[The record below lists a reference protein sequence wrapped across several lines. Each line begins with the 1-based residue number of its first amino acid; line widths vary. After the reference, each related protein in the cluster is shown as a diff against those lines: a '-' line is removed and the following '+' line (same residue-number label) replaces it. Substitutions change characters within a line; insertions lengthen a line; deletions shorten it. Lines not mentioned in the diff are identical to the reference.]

1 MHQEQ
6 KHSTILR
13 SHFQSNAGLLQWRP
27 KPCEVVQGQRLWA
40 RAPPWPQPHG
50 RPALLTL
57 FLHDLPCYTMH
68 TLSANWKEPHYIV
81 CKLKSH
87 TTLSA
92 NWKHSQEINTMEER
106 LWSLPTDNP
115 YNRLPHPSSK
125 PVLCNG
131 KVFVWMESRWIHV
144 QIHFNSPSSSIWPCS
159 LPPLPRNEMIGWTTH
174 CPS

>member
-1 MHQEQ
+1 M
-6 KHSTILR
+6 KAKAMWSSSR
-13 SHFQSNAGLLQWRP
+13 S
-27 KPCEVVQGQRLWA
+27 K
-40 RAPPWPQPHG
+40 
-50 RPALLTL
+50 
-57 FLHDLPCYTMH
+57 
-68 TLSANWKEPHYIV
+68 TLSKGTTLATAPWETSSADTVSPWLAMLHNAYIV
-81 CKLKSH
+81 CKLKRATLHCLQIENSH

-144 QIHFNSPSSSIWPCS
+144 QIHFNSLSSSIWPCS